1 MPTLKKR
8 LLKKQFAVILFVHLT
23 AIQSL
28 NLNYKKNN
36 EKKRKKRNDVHIF
49 NVKVIES
56 VMNR

>member
-8 LLKKQFAVILFVHLT
+8 LLKKQFAVILFVRLT

-28 NLNYKKNN
+28 NLNYE
-36 EKKRKKRNDVHIF
+36 EKKKERKKRNDVDIF

-56 VMNR
+56 VMTR

>member
-28 NLNYKKNN
+28 NLNYNKNN
-36 EKKRKKRNDVHIF
+36 EKKKERKEMMCIF
-49 NVKVIES
+49 LMSKSLKV
-56 VMNR
+56 